1 MTKNRDKIPEN
12 IRRKIW
18 AESAGRCQFRGCPE
32 QLWRNSL
39 TGKITPFGEIAHIIG
54 ASRKGP
60 RGRWDSVALQTDS
73 NNLMMLCERCHKE
86 IDYGKNI
93 KDYPVTL
100 LKEMKKEHEERIRL
114 LLDTPRNKTTVLIF
128 SCPIQGRLVSI
139 PNESVYKAVLPDYP
153 DSSAE
158 SWHKIE
164 IPNFNYNLTSW
175 EYVKSEINKEFEDL
189 NRKAKNGEINNI
201 SIFGLAPIPL
211 LFYLGYKFG
220 DTIPGEVFHARR
232 DVPSEDRFVWIK
244 SSKSDFVDYK
254 TELIRNTKSKKVLLI
269 LALSDYVESDKYNSI
284 IDDEFSIYK
293 LSIDNP
299 SPLFLTRKSELESFK
314 HKFRILL
321 NEIQRDHGVDCTI
334 DILGAIPASIAIT
347 AGRIIIP
354 TKDPKITIYEF
365 SDLSKISIN

>member
-1 MTKNRDKIPEN
+1 MTSTREIIPEN

-18 AESAGRCQFRGCPE
+18 VVSAGRCQFRGCYE
-32 QLWRNSL
+32 HLWYNSL
-39 TGKITPFGEIAHIIG
+39 TGKTTPFGEIAHIIG

-60 RGRWDSVALQTDS
+60 RGRWNSVALQTDS
-73 NNLMMLCERCHKE
+73 DNLMMLCERCHKE
-86 IDYGKNI
+86 IDYGRNVKF
-93 KDYPVTL
+93 YPVAL
-100 LKEMKKEHEERIRL
+100 LTEMKKEHEERIRL
-114 LLDTPRNKTTVLIF
+114 LLDTPRNKTTALTF
-128 SCPIQGRLVSI
+128 TCPIQGRFVSI

-153 DSSAE
+153 DTTTE
-158 SWHKIE
+158 NWHNIKVS
-164 IPNFNYNLTSW
+164 NFDYTPTSW
-175 EYVKSEINKEFEDL
+175 EYVKTQIDNEFEAL
-189 NRKAKNGEINNI
+189 NRKANNGQINNI

-220 DTIPGEVFHARR
+220 DTIPGEVYHARR
-232 DVPSEDRFVWIK
+232 DVPSEDRFVWMK
-244 SSKSDFVDYK
+244 SSKSDFIEYK
-254 TELIRNTKSKKVLLI
+254 TEVIRKENSKKVLLI
-269 LALSDYVESDKYNSI
+269 LALSDYIEQDKYNSL

-293 LSIDNP
+293 LSIENP
-299 SPLFLTRKSELESFK
+299 TPLFLTRKSELESFK

-321 NEIQRDHGVDCTI
+321 NEIQRDHGVDCLI